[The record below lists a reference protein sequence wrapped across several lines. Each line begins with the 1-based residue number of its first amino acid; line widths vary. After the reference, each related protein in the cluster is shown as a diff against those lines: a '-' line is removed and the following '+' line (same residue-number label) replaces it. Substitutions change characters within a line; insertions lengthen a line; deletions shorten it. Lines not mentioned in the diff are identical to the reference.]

1 MPCLLLADNVVLLS
15 SSCMDLQ
22 LSLEQ
27 LATECEAAGI
37 RISSSKSEAMVL
49 SWKRVECSLQVKKK
63 VLPQVQDFQYLRVFL
78 FVSRGRIEREND
90 RQIEAVLV
98 VMWALNQS
106 VEVKRGLST
115 CCSFLCIKRNKL
127 NQVKGLG
134 SGLGHGSGAR
144 SPWAVAWCGSS
155 FPVPQAHTHT

>member
-63 VLPQVQDFQYLRVFL
+63 VYHRCRT
-78 FVSRGRIEREND
+78 SSI
-90 RQIEAVLV
+90 
-98 VMWALNQS
+98 S
-106 VEVKRGLST
+106 
-115 CCSFLCIKRNKL
+115 
-127 NQVKGLG
+127 
-134 SGLGHGSGAR
+134 
-144 SPWAVAWCGSS
+144 GSS
-155 FPVPQAHTHT
+155 YS